1 MLIPISFLSEFC
13 ISRVKPESIISDDIA
28 RLTSGMNLFKKYDR
42 LQLMQMRNE
51 NWTFNLAWNT
61 P

>member
-1 MLIPISFLSEFC
+1 
-13 ISRVKPESIISDDIA
+13 VKPKSIISDDIA

-42 LQLMQMRNE
+42 MQLMQMRNE